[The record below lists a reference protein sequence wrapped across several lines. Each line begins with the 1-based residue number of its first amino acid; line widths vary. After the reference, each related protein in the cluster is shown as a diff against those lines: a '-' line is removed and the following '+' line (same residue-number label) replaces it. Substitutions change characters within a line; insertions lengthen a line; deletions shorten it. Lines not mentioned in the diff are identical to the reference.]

1 MSTPATRASVVLSWP
16 QPWLARVTI
25 SNTARM
31 NAMTC
36 VMWEQ
41 LPVVFGAIAAAP
53 QARVVEV
60 VGDAEG
66 LSFCAGGDISEYASF
81 RFQEDTLAYFHEQQV
96 WPGLRAILA
105 CDLPVVAHINGTCM
119 GAGLEIA
126 SCADIRIAADAAVF
140 GAPIAKLGFPM
151 APKEAAVVAHAVG
164 DAVARNVLLQAA
176 TYGATQ
182 LHHTGFLAQVCAAE
196 DLGAAVRQTVQRLS
210 VLSPQ
215 AARLNKQGL
224 RALWPQA
231 LQQAVGVVQPPGGAY
246 AYASSAQHR
255 EGIAAFLAKRPAQF

>member
-1 MSTPATRASVVLSWP
+1 MSSAATSASVVLSWP
-16 QPWLARVTI
+16 QPWLARVAI

-36 VMWEQ
+36 AMWEQ
-41 LPVVFGAIAAAP
+41 LPKVFDSIAANAS
-53 QARVVEV
+53 ARVVEL
-60 VGDAEG
+60 VGDDHGNA
-66 LSFCAGGDISEYASF
+66 FCAGGDISEYASF

-96 WPGLRAILA
+96 WPGLRTILA

-126 SCADIRIAADAAVF
+126 SCADIRMASATALF

-151 APKEAAVVAHAVG
+151 APKEAAVVTHAVG

-176 TYGATQ
+176 TYSATQ
-182 LHHTGFLAQVCAAE
+182 LHHTGFLAQVCAGAE
-196 DLGAAVRQTVQRLS
+196 LGAAVHKAVQRLS

-231 LQQAVGVVQPPGGAY
+231 LQQAVGVAQPAGGAY
-246 AYASSAQHR
+246 AYASSEQHR

>member
-1 MSTPATRASVVLSWP
+1 MNTASISASVALSWP
-16 QPWLARVTI
+16 RPWLARVTI
-25 SNTARM
+25 SNKARM

-36 VMWEQ
+36 AMWEQ
-41 LPVVFGAIAAAP
+41 LPPVFEAIAKTP
-53 QARVVEV
+53 QARVVEL
-60 VGDAEG
+60 VGDADG

-119 GAGLEIA
+119 GAGLEMA
-126 SCADIRIAADAAVF
+126 SCADIRIASSAAMF

-164 DAVARNVLLQAA
+164 DAVVRNILLQAA
-176 TYGATQ
+176 SYSATQ
-182 LHHTGFLAQVCAAE
+182 LHHTGFLAQVCADAE
-196 DLGAAVRQTVQRLS
+196 LAAAVDKAVQRLS
-210 VLSPQ
+210 ALSPQ
-215 AARLNKQGL
+215 AARLNKKGL

-231 LQQAVGVVQPPGGAY
+231 LQQAVGVAQSVGSAY
-246 AYASSAQHR
+246 AYANSEQHR